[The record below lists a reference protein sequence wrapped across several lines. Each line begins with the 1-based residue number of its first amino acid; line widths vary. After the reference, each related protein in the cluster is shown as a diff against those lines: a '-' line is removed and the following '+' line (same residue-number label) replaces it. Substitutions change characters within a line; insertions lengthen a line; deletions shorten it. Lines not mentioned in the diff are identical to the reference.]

1 MRKPSVFL
9 QKNIFCGRIKEIIRN
24 RGEAYGFTKISSIL
38 LFLQDGK
45 AHSTK
50 EIKQYTQKYFSLKE
64 EDIIEKLASGGQTV
78 FTNRNAW
85 ALLYLKNAILIENT
99 SRGIYQITQR
109 GLDVLKDA
117 PDVLNN
123 QYLKRFPEFQ

>member
-1 MRKPSVFL
+1 MDLPKYQAFYKP
-9 QKNIFCGRIKEIIRN
+9 
-24 RGEAYGFTKISSIL
+24 IL

-45 AHSTK
+45 AHSIK

-85 ALLYLKNAILIENT
+85 GAFVFKECNFDREYIKRYLSDYTARFGCVERCTRCIE
-99 SRGIYQITQR
+99 
-109 GLDVLKDA
+109 
-117 PDVLNN
+117 
-123 QYLKRFPEFQ
+123 